1 MIQCEKEGH
10 TVCYSLINGIATAER
25 LLESKQEE
33 ANDRIF
39 VHANHTIKVGRYYSV
54 VIASPNTDIIVAAT
68 QFLWSCGLF

>member
-1 MIQCEKEGH
+1 M
-10 TVCYSLINGIATAER
+10 CYSLINGIATAER

-54 VIASPNTDIIVAAT
+54 VIASPNTDNVAAT